1 MAWLLLLVAGL
12 LEIVWLVLLK
22 QSGGFQKVGLGVLS
36 YAVAFVSFALLGLSL
51 RSLPAG
57 TAYAVW
63 TGIGAAGGAIAG
75 VLWFA
80 EPADTLRIAFIVLI
94 VVGIVGLKLTAH

>member
-1 MAWLLLLVAGL
+1 MAWVWLLVAGV
-12 LEIVWLVLLK
+12 LEIVWLILLK
-22 QSGGFQKVGLGVLS
+22 QSGGFAKLGLGVLS
-36 YAVAFVSFALLGLSL
+36 YAVALASFALLGLSL

-75 VLWFA
+75 VVLFA
-80 EPADTLRIAFIVLI
+80 EPANTVRIACIALI
-94 VVGIVGLKLTAH
+94 VIGIVGLKLA